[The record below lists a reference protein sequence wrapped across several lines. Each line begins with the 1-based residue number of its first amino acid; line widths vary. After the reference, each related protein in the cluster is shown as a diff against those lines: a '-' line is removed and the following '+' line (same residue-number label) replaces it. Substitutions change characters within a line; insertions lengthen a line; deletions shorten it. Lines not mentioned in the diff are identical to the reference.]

1 MPAKLEVHAI
11 VVAPLMENTYLVAD
25 QDTRDCMVVDPG
37 SEPERILTEIQRLR
51 LRVSLIVNTHG
62 HMDHIGA
69 VAALAQAT
77 GAPYAIH
84 PADVPLAQNAGSGVI
99 TTSMFPGFQL
109 PPKPDRGLADGD
121 SLTVDGLSFSVLETP
136 GHTPGSVCL
145 LGHGIVLT
153 GDTLFRGSI
162 GRYDL
167 PGGDGQR
174 LMASI
179 RAKLIPLPD
188 ETVVYSGH
196 GPESTIGREKRYNPF
211 LREGFRLP

>member
-1 MPAKLEVHAI
+1 MPAKLEVHVI

-25 QDTRDCMVVDPG
+25 NDTRDCMVVDPG
-37 SEPERILTEIQRLR
+37 SEPERILGEIQRLR
-51 LRVSLIVNTHG
+51 LDVKLIVNTHG
-62 HMDHIGA
+62 HVDHVGA
-69 VAALAQAT
+69 VAALVQAT
-77 GAPYAIH
+77 RVPYAIH
-84 PADVPLAQNAGSGVI
+84 PADVPMLQNAGGVS

-109 PPKPDRGLADGD
+109 PPKPDRDLSDGD
-121 SLTVDGLSFSVLETP
+121 TLTVGGLSFTVLETP

-179 RAKLIPLPD
+179 RAKLLPLPD

>member
-1 MPAKLEVHAI
+1 MSAKLEVHAI

-25 QDTRDCMVVDPG
+25 QETRDCLVVDPG
-37 SEPERILTEIQRLR
+37 SEPERILAEIQRLR
-51 LRVSLIVNTHG
+51 VRVALIVNTHG
-62 HMDHIGA
+62 HVDHIGA

-84 PADVPLAQNAGSGVI
+84 SADVPLLQNAGSGVI
-99 TTSMFPGFQL
+99 ATSMFPGFQL
-109 PPKPDRGLADGD
+109 PPKPDRTLADGD
-121 SLTVDGLSFSVLETP
+121 TLSAGGLSFTVLETP

-179 RAKLIPLPD
+179 RAKLLPLPD